1 MAKDRIT
8 DAIVSRYR
16 TSTPSLPSPL
26 ADHWSWQLDASCR
39 FADTAIFYPPNESR
53 GEIREMIETR
63 AKAVCRECPVR
74 KQCRDHALE
83 AGEPYGIWGGTTP
96 KERALLSHSQVFR

>member
-16 TSTPSLPSPL
+16 TRMPTLPNPL
-26 ADHWSWQLDASCR
+26 AEQWDWQLRASCR
-39 FADTAIFYPPNESR
+39 SADAAIFYPPNESR
-53 GEIREMIETR
+53 GDLREGIETE
-63 AKAVCRECPVR
+63 AKAVCRDCPVR
-74 KQCRDHALE
+74 RQCRDHALE

-96 KERALLSHSQVFR
+96 KERALISHRAR